1 MADKISENSGSL
13 EERKQATKDLFERD
27 IAPEVNRKDLESDN
41 ILGNDYHE
49 VAQSDV
55 AMPSKV
61 IEDDNEVIEN
71 SGNFSQSD
79 FDESLDVALTIDHS
93 DAPSHDQGRQNSS
106 ESHTTDVAIESTDST
121 PPPNGLSPEQ
131 RAYTATTVP
140 ENQEQQN
147 SETYIQGDISPI
159 PLNIEA
165 ADISYQI
172 PTSQSQEA
180 GTTDDEM
187 STEAPTVVSHGDLVI
202 ARLVTRDE
210 TTGETYSY
218 QLIGESNDLFEII
231 DNQLLIKDGVDF
243 DVALHT
249 SHSLVIQVTDSSGN
263 THQESVEIDI
273 DNTTEEPVIRI
284 STPVDETGPREE
296 PNTPLVP
303 ETQTPPEGVTYALAD
318 NEVAPAGFILNEDG
332 SYSFDSTHEAYQH
345 LGLGETQTF
354 NIPVTVTDETG
365 ATSTTEIQISVTG
378 TNDLPLAEMV
388 AFDSVSEGD
397 PIIEGQVTATD
408 IDDNS
413 ILTFALSDSSDS
425 PPGFVINEDGH
436 YSFDASSYSGLSA
449 GEIQAIEIP
458 ISVTDEHGGT
468 AETLLTITVTGTN
481 NAPVAVATEVLTGQG
496 ELVTGQMEAS
506 DIDLADGQVLT
517 FSTQAEVEGLILSE
531 DGVYSFDP
539 SSYEEL
545 GAGETETIE
554 VPVTV
559 TDDQGATAETTLTIT
574 VTGTNDGPVAEAQ
587 ETSVDEGAVVK
598 GQLDGGDVDL
608 ADGATLTFTTSE
620 EVEGLVVNEDGSYS
634 FDASGYEEL
643 GTGETETI
651 EVPVTV
657 TDDQGASSETTLTI
671 TVNGTNDLPTVTAV
685 ETSVDE
691 GSVVKGQL
699 DGSDVDLA
707 DGATLSFS
715 TESEVEGLT
724 LNEDGSYSFDASS
737 YEELGAGETETIEVP
752 VTVTDDQGATAETTL
767 TITVTGT
774 NDTPVAE
781 AQETSIEEGAVVK
794 GQLDGND
801 IDLADGSSLT
811 FSTSSEVEGLIINE
825 DGSYSF
831 DASNYEELGAEQTE
845 TIEVPVTVTDD
856 QGATAETTLTI
867 TVTGTNDTP
876 VAEAQETSVEEG
888 AVVKGQMGG
897 SDVDLADGA
906 TLSFSTESE
915 VEGLTLNED
924 GSYSFDASSYEELG
938 AGETETIEVPVT
950 VTDDQG
956 ATAETT
962 LTITVTGTND
972 APVAEAQ
979 ETSVDEGSVVKGQ
992 LDGNDVDL
1000 ADGATLTFT
1009 TSDEV
1014 EGLVVNEDGS
1024 YSFDASGYEELGVG
1038 ETETIEVPVTVTDDQ
1053 GASSETT
1060 LTITVNGTNDLPTV
1074 TAVETSVDEG
1084 SVVKGQ
1090 LDGNDVDLAD
1100 GATLS
1105 FSTESEVE
1113 GLTLS
1118 EDGSYSFDAS
1128 SYEEIGAGESETI
1141 EIPVTVTDDQGASSE
1156 TTLTI
1161 TINGTNDLPTVTA
1174 AETSVD
1180 EEAVVKGQLDGNDVD
1195 LAEGSSLVFSTESDV
1210 DGLTINEDGSY
1221 SFDASGYETLGAGE
1235 AETIDVPV
1243 TVTDDQGATAESTL
1257 TITVTGTN
1265 DGPVAEA
1272 QETSVEEGAV
1282 VKGQLDGNDIDLA
1295 DGSSLTFSTSSE
1307 VEGLILN
1314 EDGSYSF
1321 DASNYEE
1328 LGAEQTE
1335 TIEVPVTVT
1344 DDQGATAE
1352 TTLTITV
1359 TGTNDAPVAEAQESS
1374 VEEGAV
1380 VKGQLDGNDVDLA
1393 DGATLT
1399 FTTSEEVEGL
1409 VVNEDG
1415 SYSFDA
1421 SSYEELGA
1429 GESETIEV
1437 PVAVTDDQGASSE
1450 TTLTITV
1457 NGTNDLPTVTAAETS
1472 VDEEAVVKGQ
1482 LDGNDVD
1489 LADGATLTFTASEEV
1504 EGLVVNEDGS
1514 YSFDASSYEELGAGE
1529 TETIEVPVTVTDDQG
1544 ATAETTLTIT
1554 VTGTN
1559 DAPVAE
1565 AQETSVDEG
1574 SVAKGQLDGN
1584 DVDLADGATLSF
1596 STESDVEGLTL
1607 NEDGSYSFDASSY
1620 EELGAGES
1628 ETIEVPV
1635 TVTDDQGATA
1645 ETTLTITVTGT
1656 NNAPVAEAQ
1665 ETSVEE
1671 GAVVI
1676 GQMDGSDV
1684 DLADGATLS
1693 FSTESEVEGLTLSE
1707 DGSYSFDASSY
1718 EELGAGETETIEVP
1732 VSVTDDQGGAAE
1744 TTLAITVNGTN
1755 DLPTVTA
1762 AETSV
1767 DEGAVVKGQLDG
1779 GDVDLADG
1787 ATLSFS
1793 TESDVEGLNLNE
1805 DGSYSFDA
1813 SSYEELGA
1821 GETETIEVPVTVTDD
1836 QGATAE
1842 TTLTITVTGTNDT
1855 PVAEAQESSVDEGE
1869 LVTGQLETSDVDL
1882 AEGASLT
1889 FSTTSKVE
1897 GLIVNEDGSYS
1908 FDASSYEELGA
1919 GETETIEV
1927 PVTVTDDQGGT
1938 AETTLTLNIQ
1948 GLDSDSEFVEEE
1960 REERDE
1966 DRGRDDREDREE
1978 HQGRGDREDR
1988 EESQGRGDKE
1998 DREEHQGRGDRE
2010 DREERQGR
2018 GDREDREE
2026 RQGRGDR
2033 EDREEHQ
2040 GRGDREDREERQGR
2054 GDKEDRE
2061 EHHGRGDRDD
2071 REENRG
2077 RGDRED
2083 REENRGR
2090 GDREDREENRGRGD
2104 REDREENRSRG
2115 DREDR
2120 EENRGRG
2127 DRDDREE
2134 NRGRGDREDREEHR
2148 GRGDREDREENR
2160 GRGDREDREEH
2171 QGRGERED
2179 REENR
2184 SRGDREDREENRGRG
2199 DREDREEHRGRGE
2212 REDRDESHDRD
2223 ERGDVSGETVEDPF
2237 DGADYFDEG
2246 GGDGW
2251 ADVVQQGSDADSN
2264 ADPSDPWAAL
2274 EDSEQAQYEMA
2285 DNALSVNPD
2294 TSGEAGLS
2302 DGSELTGDGVDGL
2315 EW

>member
-354 NIPVTVTDETG
+354 NIPVTVTDESG

-1060 LTITVNGTNDLPTV
+1060 LTIT
-1074 TAVETSVDEG
+1074 
-1084 SVVKGQ
+1084 
-1090 LDGNDVDLAD
+1090 
-1100 GATLS
+1100 
-1105 FSTESEVE
+1105 
-1113 GLTLS
+1113 
-1118 EDGSYSFDAS
+1118 
-1128 SYEEIGAGESETI
+1128 
-1141 EIPVTVTDDQGASSE
+1141 
-1156 TTLTI
+1156 
-1161 TINGTNDLPTVTA
+1161 
-1174 AETSVD
+1174 
-1180 EEAVVKGQLDGNDVD
+1180 
-1195 LAEGSSLVFSTESDV
+1195 
-1210 DGLTINEDGSY
+1210 
-1221 SFDASGYETLGAGE
+1221 
-1235 AETIDVPV
+1235 
-1243 TVTDDQGATAESTL
+1243 
-1257 TITVTGTN
+1257 
-1265 DGPVAEA
+1265 
-1272 QETSVEEGAV
+1272 
-1282 VKGQLDGNDIDLA
+1282 
-1295 DGSSLTFSTSSE
+1295 
-1307 VEGLILN
+1307 
-1314 EDGSYSF
+1314 
-1321 DASNYEE
+1321 
-1328 LGAEQTE
+1328 
-1335 TIEVPVTVT
+1335 
-1344 DDQGATAE
+1344 
-1352 TTLTITV
+1352 
-1359 TGTNDAPVAEAQESS
+1359 
-1374 VEEGAV
+1374 
-1380 VKGQLDGNDVDLA
+1380 
-1393 DGATLT
+1393 
-1399 FTTSEEVEGL
+1399 
-1409 VVNEDG
+1409 
-1415 SYSFDA
+1415 
-1421 SSYEELGA
+1421 
-1429 GESETIEV
+1429 
-1437 PVAVTDDQGASSE
+1437 
-1450 TTLTITV
+1450 
-1457 NGTNDLPTVTAAETS
+1457 
-1472 VDEEAVVKGQ
+1472 
-1482 LDGNDVD
+1482 
-1489 LADGATLTFTASEEV
+1489 
-1504 EGLVVNEDGS
+1504 
-1514 YSFDASSYEELGAGE
+1514 
-1529 TETIEVPVTVTDDQG
+1529 
-1544 ATAETTLTIT
+1544 
-1554 VTGTN
+1554 
-1559 DAPVAE
+1559 
-1565 AQETSVDEG
+1565 
-1574 SVAKGQLDGN
+1574 
-1584 DVDLADGATLSF
+1584 
-1596 STESDVEGLTL
+1596 
-1607 NEDGSYSFDASSY
+1607 
-1620 EELGAGES
+1620 
-1628 ETIEVPV
+1628 
-1635 TVTDDQGATA
+1635 
-1645 ETTLTITVTGT
+1645 
-1656 NNAPVAEAQ
+1656 
-1665 ETSVEE
+1665 
-1671 GAVVI
+1671 
-1676 GQMDGSDV
+1676 
-1684 DLADGATLS
+1684 
-1693 FSTESEVEGLTLSE
+1693 
-1707 DGSYSFDASSY
+1707 
-1718 EELGAGETETIEVP
+1718 
-1732 VSVTDDQGGAAE
+1732 
-1744 TTLAITVNGTN
+1744 
-1755 DLPTVTA
+1755 
-1762 AETSV
+1762 
-1767 DEGAVVKGQLDG
+1767 
-1779 GDVDLADG
+1779 
-1787 ATLSFS
+1787 
-1793 TESDVEGLNLNE
+1793 
-1805 DGSYSFDA
+1805 
-1813 SSYEELGA
+1813 
-1821 GETETIEVPVTVTDD
+1821 
-1836 QGATAE
+1836 
-1842 TTLTITVTGTNDT
+1842 
-1855 PVAEAQESSVDEGE
+1855 
-1869 LVTGQLETSDVDL
+1869 
-1882 AEGASLT
+1882 
-1889 FSTTSKVE
+1889 
-1897 GLIVNEDGSYS
+1897 
-1908 FDASSYEELGA
+1908 
-1919 GETETIEV
+1919 
-1927 PVTVTDDQGGT
+1927 
-1938 AETTLTLNIQ
+1938 
-1948 GLDSDSEFVEEE
+1948 
-1960 REERDE
+1960 
-1966 DRGRDDREDREE
+1966 
-1978 HQGRGDREDR
+1978 
-1988 EESQGRGDKE
+1988 
-1998 DREEHQGRGDRE
+1998 
-2010 DREERQGR
+2010 
-2018 GDREDREE
+2018 
-2026 RQGRGDR
+2026 
-2033 EDREEHQ
+2033 
-2040 GRGDREDREERQGR
+2040 
-2054 GDKEDRE
+2054 
-2061 EHHGRGDRDD
+2061 
-2071 REENRG
+2071 
-2077 RGDRED
+2077 
-2083 REENRGR
+2083 
-2090 GDREDREENRGRGD
+2090 
-2104 REDREENRSRG
+2104 
-2115 DREDR
+2115 
-2120 EENRGRG
+2120 
-2127 DRDDREE
+2127 
-2134 NRGRGDREDREEHR
+2134 
-2148 GRGDREDREENR
+2148 
-2160 GRGDREDREEH
+2160 
-2171 QGRGERED
+2171 
-2179 REENR
+2179 
-2184 SRGDREDREENRGRG
+2184 
-2199 DREDREEHRGRGE
+2199 
-2212 REDRDESHDRD
+2212 
-2223 ERGDVSGETVEDPF
+2223 
-2237 DGADYFDEG
+2237 
-2246 GGDGW
+2246 
-2251 ADVVQQGSDADSN
+2251 
-2264 ADPSDPWAAL
+2264 
-2274 EDSEQAQYEMA
+2274 
-2285 DNALSVNPD
+2285 
-2294 TSGEAGLS
+2294 
-2302 DGSELTGDGVDGL
+2302 
-2315 EW
+2315 